1 MPFRPLFEPAPARP
15 YAPFPAAPRTWRG
28 LATLL
33 RRTGLWGLGL
43 LLLAFACLG
52 NAARAESDLIRQR
65 AYIEDPEGKMSL
77 EDVHAADTWKPFQGP
92 LPLRNKGTPFWIRLD
107 VQSPPTAENW
117 VLSILPG
124 VLQDAQVFQRNTQGQ
139 WQVQK
144 VGNRYAYHQRERSEL
159 AYTVLYRTDYENPS
173 TIYVRVRTDS
183 SLAHFQVVSATES
196 RDYDTRL
203 HVMIG
208 LYVGFGVVVMC
219 ISVLTWRIT
228 RHRLWGV
235 SAVFDFV
242 TFALLTFQLGVISK
256 YLLPDTEGVVDQMVL
271 VVNGLHLF
279 VGCVLYRGMF
289 RLFRSPAWCSW
300 GYTLVFLLYPVQL
313 VLILRGQGAQAM
325 ALNNLEILMISLW
338 GGVAAWFAP
347 IEDKVLNYL
356 FKFSN
361 AVVTI
366 YLLLWVA
373 PVLFKVQIP
382 TALSL
387 YPALPSNFFTMLMT
401 LAIMA
406 RHTQLET
413 QRQRLI
419 ERQKQESDLAL
430 TYEKQRHAETNGFLS
445 MVMHELKNPLS
456 LLRVGTKN
464 LELDTAPAPE
474 ARAARFAKIQ
484 RAIESIDAI
493 LERCVE
499 VDHLEQ
505 GTLSVQP
512 HDEDITELL
521 TECVEQ
527 TSAPHRIVLHLMPR
541 AHAYVDGVLLRLMV
555 RNLLDNALRYGAQDA
570 PVTLRLAQ
578 TDKALLITVSN
589 PPGRGGRPD
598 PDKLF
603 RKYYRAPSALF
614 ASGTGL
620 GLYWVSQ
627 VSQLM
632 NTTVRYIPDE
642 HLVIFELC
650 LPN

>member
-1 MPFRPLFEPAPARP
+1 MKIATALQLWLALLVL
-15 YAPFPAAPRTWRG
+15 TG
-28 LATLL
+28 LAQPAYA
-33 RRTGLWGLGL
+33 GL
-43 LLLAFACLG
+43 
-52 NAARAESDLIRQR
+52 DLIQHRS
-65 AYIEDPEGKMSL
+65 YLEDPEGKQTIQ
-77 EDVHAADTWKPFQGP
+77 DIQTAQGWKPFTEI
-92 LPLRNKGTPFWIRLD
+92 LPLRNKGIPFWIRLEVKPAPEEGWALR
-107 VQSPPTAENW
+107 VQ
-117 VLSILPG
+117 PG
-124 VLQDAQVFQRNTQGQ
+124 ILQDIQVFQRRHDGAWAVERAGSGHPYQ
-139 WQVQK
+139 
-144 VGNRYAYHQRERSEL
+144 ARERSEL
-159 AYTVLYRTDYENPS
+159 AYTFNYHS
-173 TIYVRVRTDS
+173 TPGEVATVFVRVQS
-183 SLAHFQVVSATES
+183 ASAIAHFKIISPSES
-196 RDYDTRL
+196 RDFDTQT
-203 HVMIG
+203 HVFIG
-208 LYVGFGVVVMC
+208 LYMGFGLVVMC
-219 ISVLTWRIT
+219 ISALSWRVTNQRI
-228 RHRLWGV
+228 WGLN
-235 SAVFDFV
+235 AGFD
-242 TFALLTFQLGVISK
+242 LLTFVLVSLQTGVVAK
-256 YLLPDTEGVVDQMVL
+256 YLLSHSETVPEQVNL
-271 VVNGLHLF
+271 VANSLHLAMACLLF
-279 VGCVLYRGMF
+279 RGMM
-289 RLFRSPAWCSW
+289 RLFQASAWC
-300 GYTLVFLLYPVQL
+300 TLAYSACIWLLPVQL
-313 VLILRGQGAQAM
+313 VLISLGQGAKAM
-325 ALNNLEILMISLW
+325 SLNSMEILLVSLW
-338 GGVAAWFAP
+338 GGVAVWFVP
-347 IEDKVLNYL
+347 IKDR
-356 FKFSN
+356 
-361 AVVTI
+361 
-366 YLLLWVA
+366 LLS
-373 PVLFKVQIP
+373 VLFKSLNTCLAIYLVLWLAP
-382 TALSL
+382 ALLPFRMPSYLSL

-401 LAIMA
+401 LVVMA

-419 ERQKQESDLAL
+419 ERHKQETDLAL
-430 TYEKQRHAETNGFLS
+430 TYEKQRHAETNSFLS
-445 MVMHELKNPLS
+445 MVLHELKNPLS

-527 TSAPHRIVLHLMPR
+527 TSVPHRIVLHLMPR

-578 TDKALLITVSN
+578 TDKALQITVSN

-632 NTTVRYIPDE
+632 NTTVRYVPDE